1 VNGLLAKAWR
11 DHRRTL
17 IGFGLG
23 LVFTQLLYAAFYPS
37 IRDSAADMNEF
48 MERLPEALQEL
59 YGSDIASPEG
69 YLRGQLFGELG
80 LILFLVV
87 AIGAGA
93 RAIAGE
99 EEARTLDLLLSTPAR
114 RAEVLRSKAIAIV
127 SLLLVLGAIAFVTIL
142 VIGPP
147 FDMSV
152 DAGSLAAASLMLAL
166 LAIAFA
172 SIALAVGAATGHRAT
187 AIAFTTGVA
196 VLMYVLN
203 ALGGTVDALEPLRP
217 LSLFRWYMVP
227 PLLSGGLEPR
237 NVAVLLGVAA
247 VAYAV
252 AHVSF
257 DRRDLAS

>member
-1 VNGLLAKAWR
+1 MRALLAKAWR

-37 IRDSAADMNEF
+37 IKDSAADMNDF

-59 YGSDIASPEG
+59 YGNDFASPEG

-114 RAEVLRSKAIAIV
+114 RAEVLRAKALALV
-127 SLLLVLGAIAFVTIL
+127 GLLGTLGAIGFVTVMI
-142 VIGPP
+142 VGPP
-147 FDMSV
+147 FDLTV
-152 DAGSLAAASLMLAL
+152 DAGPLAAASLMLVLLSVSIGTVA
-166 LAIAFA
+166 LAI
-172 SIALAVGAATGHRAT
+172 GAWTGHRGT
-187 AIAFTTGVA
+187 AIAVTTGMA
-196 VLMYVLN
+196 VLMYILN

-227 PLLSGGLEPR
+227 PLLSGGLQAE
-237 NVAVLLGVAA
+237 NVAVLVIVSL

-252 AHVSF
+252 AHATF
-257 DRRDLAS
+257 TRRDLAA